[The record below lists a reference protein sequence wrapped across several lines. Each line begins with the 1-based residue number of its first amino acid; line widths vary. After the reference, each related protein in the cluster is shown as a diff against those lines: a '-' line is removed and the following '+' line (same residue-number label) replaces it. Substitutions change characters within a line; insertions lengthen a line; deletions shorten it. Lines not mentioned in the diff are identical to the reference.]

1 MMETLLNQLSSKDV
15 WLQFQRYKTERN
27 QLNRKELKQLGSFIQ
42 EERYLGITGDL
53 SFSYP
58 VKKQITKLGSAKKRT
73 VYSYSEDETWVLKL
87 LAYLLYRYDEKI
99 SGNCYSFRRNM
110 TAKTAFDR
118 IRKIPDLNSRY
129 VLKLDIHDYFN
140 SIDTNQLLE
149 MLKSII
155 DDDLPLYEF
164 LKDILTQDRCMYNGK
179 LIQEKR
185 GAMAGV
191 PLASFFAN
199 VYLLDLDGYFEE
211 KGIPYFRYSDDMIIF
226 FENEEQ
232 LQGNESFLRSF
243 LAGKK
248 LTLNQEKYHLSRPE
262 EAWDFLGFTYRSGE
276 IDLSDITIE
285 KMQGKIR
292 RKAMK
297 LFRERKRKGLQY
309 EKTARAM
316 IRSFDQKFYD
326 LTGRNDFTW
335 IRFYFPVITSDKGL
349 EKIDRYMLEYLRYLY
364 SGRHYKGNYAI
375 RYDTMKRLGYT
386 PLKAEYYRWKK
397 ENELLNRQAI

>member
-1 MMETLLNQLSSKDV
+1 MMETLLDQLSSKDV
-15 WLQFQRYKTERN
+15 WLRFQRYKTDRN
-27 QLNRKELKQLGSFIQ
+27 QLNKKELKQLETFIQ
-42 EERYLGITGDL
+42 EERYLRITGDL

-58 VKKQITKLGSAKKRT
+58 VRKQITKLGSSKKRI
-73 VYSYSEDETWVLKL
+73 VYSYNEDETWVLKL
-87 LAYLLYRYDEKI
+87 LAYLLYRYDDKI

-140 SIDTNQLLE
+140 SIDVGQLLE
-149 MLKSII
+149 MLKDII
-155 DDDLPLYEF
+155 DDDPTLYGF
-164 LKDILTQDRCMYNGK
+164 LKDILIQDRCICNGE
-179 LIQEKR
+179 LIEEKR

-232 LQGNESFLRSF
+232 LRENESFLQDFFIR
-243 LAGKK
+243 KK
-248 LTLNQEKYHLSRPE
+248 LALNEEKYHLSHPG
-262 EAWDFLGFTYRSGE
+262 EAWDFLGFTYRNGE

-285 KMQGKIR
+285 KMKGKIR

-297 LFRERKRKGLQY
+297 LCREKKRKQLSY
-309 EKTARAM
+309 EKTARTM

-326 LTGRNDFTW
+326 LTGHNDFTW

-349 EKIDRYMLEYLRYLY
+349 EEIDRYILEYLRYLY
-364 SGRHYKGNYAI
+364 SGRHYKGNYVI
-375 RYDTMKRLGYT
+375 RYETLKKLGYT
-386 PLKAEYYRWKK
+386 PLKAEYYKWKK
-397 ENELLNRQAI
+397 ENELLNRQTT

>member
-1 MMETLLNQLSSKDV
+1 MMETLLDQLSSKDV
-15 WLQFQRYKTERN
+15 WLQFQRYKTDRN
-27 QLNRKELKQLGSFIQ
+27 QLNRKELKQLETFIQ
-42 EERYLGITGDL
+42 EERYLRITEDF

-58 VKKQITKLGSAKKRT
+58 VRKQITKLGSAKKRI
-73 VYSYSEDETWVLKL
+73 VYSYNEDETWVLKL

-99 SGNCYSFRRNM
+99 SNNCYSFRRNM

-140 SIDTNQLLE
+140 SINVGQLLE
-149 MLKSII
+149 MLKDVI
-155 DDDLPLYEF
+155 DDDPFLYGF
-164 LKDILTQDRCMYNGK
+164 LKDILNQDRCVFSGE
-179 LIQEKR
+179 LIEEKR

-199 VYLLDLDGYFEE
+199 VYLMDLDGYFEE

-226 FENEEQ
+226 FESEEQ
-232 LQGNESFLRSF
+232 LRENESFLQDFFIR
-243 LAGKK
+243 KK
-248 LTLNQEKYHLSRPE
+248 LALNEEKHHLSQPG
-262 EAWDFLGFTYRSGE
+262 EAWDFLGFTYRNGE

-285 KMQGKIR
+285 KMKGKIR

-297 LFRERKRKGLQY
+297 LYRERKRKQLSY

-349 EKIDRYMLEYLRYLY
+349 EEIDRYMLEYLRYLY

-375 RYDTMKRLGYT
+375 RYEMLKKLGYT
-386 PLKAEYYRWKK
+386 PLKAEYYKWKK